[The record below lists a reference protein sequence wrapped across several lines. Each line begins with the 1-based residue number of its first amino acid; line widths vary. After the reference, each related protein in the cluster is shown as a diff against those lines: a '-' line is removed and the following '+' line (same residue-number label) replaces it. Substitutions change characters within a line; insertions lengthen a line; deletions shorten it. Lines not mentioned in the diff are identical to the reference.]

1 MADEGKNIRSVI
13 KNATQWGLSSRLW
26 GTGDTIA
33 TKEEITQNKEKPETP
48 KMSAWPKLG
57 LQTPSLGWL
66 NGWLN
71 LKKAQSTG
79 KSEVVSQPKV
89 EQWGQSMEGWISIN
103 QQPPV
108 SSPFQ
113 NQMNEPINNI
123 NVEQFN
129 NESILKRPAELNL
142 RMAEKPIT
150 ARLKEL
156 DKEKNKRMSKGIE
169 NLYID
174 AYNKWV
180 DGWVL
185 TIEDVLGNQ
194 NYQQQLKGIDEKM
207 LAEMIDDAN
216 YLAQWDYD
224 TQNVLAL
231 MDKYKDLWL
240 QMDLDNLPP
249 ETKAQY
255 IAANLEG
262 NDGGLWGVIDHIS
275 PLNIPGEI
283 IEWVGGTNPRDYNE
297 KMQQWA
303 EEGKHDF
310 LSDEELKYVTQDFV
324 KNLDKEYKDY
334 YYNQTEEM
342 FTDRRIG
349 EQFYKDV
356 AKLRKENKGMS
367 EEEAVAKV
375 MKEWKYNG
383 TAYEKFPH
391 ETVDQWRFWSDKDKE
406 KEYNKRL
413 KEIEWKAKEA
423 HWDTTTN
430 WFKNLWLDATLV
442 VGQWL
447 DLVRNP
453 WSLVSWLASAVKGAW
468 HKAIEWY
475 ADLLDTW
482 VATTESAIGAI
493 QGKNEWEGIQYRVG
507 DVGEKVAKKK
517 GYENYDAMVQKM
529 EQASE
534 ENPALWVATWFL
546 KQGQKDLG
554 TANAFGDYLTNAYG
568 DWDKVE
574 QTAKENPV
582 QMASDIISIIQ
593 LGTMWAAKMWLIDT
607 NKANQII
614 KVAGYGDLYEQTLKW
629 WNKAQFWPVLR
640 GEMAVAKAWA
650 KVVWAPLKVAKNFTE
665 VFVNKL
671 SWITKEERDFI
682 KQNPEKVE
690 EFLKWDKNSQSL
702 LDRIIERFDGLQLE
716 KKLEGEEYEKIRN
729 SNAPVKISD
738 ILSSISNRLKKGGL
752 EFNDNWVKVNKNY
765 TPAINSKFEELGA
778 FLDELRN
785 KWNSATAEDVRWA
798 RRQIDTLAKWEGQP
812 AGLEADAIGLIRD
825 IRGILDAELK
835 RQIPDMKVLDD
846 SYKATIAEV
855 KEMKKDWFNK
865 DGTLKDSAYSKIR
878 NLTNKGSNQPKLARL
893 EKLLP
898 WITEELKGLA
908 VAESVEKAGKQMV
921 GQYANQIF
929 GVGGGIVGITSLLSG
944 WLSAWPI
951 ILWVL
956 WATLATPKNLV
967 KLLKYQGK
975 ISNGFNKIISKI
987 TNGIKLTP
995 AETQEFTKYLNDNQ
1009 RELGKDARYMYEK
1022 GLITDEEYK
1031 MALKNEEKEVKMTW
1045 KEEKNEYNNKD
1056 NLDVNQK
1063 NKDGVIKE
1071 SQNDTRKGKENL
1083 WWLAKKEKGVEQ
1095 WWIWQKT
1102 SGQAWNDGWRISQKD
1117 WGYLEI
1123 NTDWAK
1129 VVENLEKIK
1138 ASNPDWFKMDI
1149 HWSDDYGNGKRKTF
1163 QSKDGLSSV
1172 TVKEDG
1178 DITSLVSKPWLKRGK
1193 ELVLTAIKNWGD
1205 KLDCYEE
1212 YLPTMYQNAGFEPVA
1227 RVKFN
1232 PEYAP
1237 ADWKGKGQDI
1247 IVMMRR
1253 NNDSV
1258 EKVNENW
1265 WRYEKVDLDDLP
1277 VMEYDDALAYR
1288 DMLLEERKKSYKPR
1302 KVETVQD
1309 NWLKKKKEWIAPNKP
1324 IWEETINKD
1333 TWKPY
1338 TAEEID
1344 AKMNKIKDKY
1354 LNDKNKLRKLYNQYV
1369 EINDELDKD
1378 LQNTFMKDG
1387 YLNPD
1392 GLRPLINKEFAKEM
1406 WVGDN
1411 VMASTNH
1418 PAVSKIADAFVEMVG
1433 DDMIEKA
1440 SKWEKVNVALIWGWG
1455 WSWKS
1460 GWPKAMI
1467 SEGFVK
1473 DGEKVNMTLDVQGGA
1488 NDVKK
1493 LIEKAREKWV
1503 LDKFNFKIAYVY
1515 ASTEDAGKWV
1525 INRTIN
1531 QNQRIL
1537 EKQWLSP
1544 KVVEKETDIGKN
1556 RLYVWRT
1563 LPFEVF
1569 EQGHLKSVW
1578 EKWLRGYID
1587 IAKDIDNVEFM
1598 ITERIPWDRK
1608 NTNKYIVKQGGE
1620 WKMAEKELNDLVT
1633 RMTRNKEAWLNWAEL
1648 EKEWQKA
1655 VKEGKISKRQ
1665 YANLFGRLWAFAF
1678 LLMLVGWWN
1687 GKEA

>member
-13 KNATQWGLSSRLW
+13 KNATQWWLSSRLW

-33 TKEEITQNKEKPETP
+33 TKEEIKQNKEKPETP

-57 LQTPSLGWL
+57 LQTHSLGWL

-71 LKKAQSTG
+71 LKKAQNTG

-129 NESILKRPAELNL
+129 NQNVFKPVDVSL
-142 RMAEKPIT
+142 RKAEKPIT

-174 AYNKWV
+174 AYNKGV
-180 DGWVL
+180 DGWML

-224 TQNVLAL
+224 IQNVLAL

-275 PLNIPGEI
+275 PLNILGEGI
-283 IEWVGGTNPRDYNE
+283 GWAGSEAGLLEKGNARWYNE
-297 KMQQWA
+297 KLQQWA
-303 EEGKHDF
+303 ERNKTDF
-310 LSDEELKYVTQDFV
+310 LSDEELKYMTEDFV

-375 MKEWKYNG
+375 MKEWKYNNLP
-383 TAYEKFPH
+383 YEKFQH

-423 HWDTTTN
+423 HWDTKADWIRDLWGGKIADVVEWAGLWGTAN

-482 VATTESAIGAI
+482 IATTESAIGAI
-493 QGKNEWEGIQYRVG
+493 QGKNEWKGIEYRVG
-507 DVGEKVAKKK
+507 DIGEKVAKNK

-534 ENPALWVATWFL
+534 DNPWLKVATWFL
-546 KQGQKDLG
+546 KQGKEDLG
-554 TANAFGDYLTNAYG
+554 TANAFGDYLVNAYG
-568 DWDKVE
+568 DWDRVE

-593 LGTMWAAKMWLIDT
+593 LGTMWAAKMWLIDA

-629 WNKAQFWPVLR
+629 WNKAQFWPVLK
-640 GEMAVAKAWA
+640 GEMAVGKLGA
-650 KVVWAPLKVAKNFTE
+650 KVVWVPFKVAKNFTE
-665 VFVNKL
+665 TFVNKL
-671 SWITKEERDFI
+671 SGITKEERDFI
-682 KQNPEKVE
+682 RQNPEKVE

-702 LDRIIERFDGLQLE
+702 LDRITERFDGLQLE
-716 KKLEGEEYEKIRN
+716 KKLEGEEYEKIRS
-729 SNAPVKISD
+729 SNAPVKIRD
-738 ILSSISNRLKKGGL
+738 MLSSISNRLKKGGL
-752 EFNDNWVKVNKNY
+752 QFTNEWVTVNKNY

-785 KWNSATAEDVRWA
+785 KGNSATAEDVRWA

-846 SYKATIAEV
+846 SYKKTIAEV
-855 KEMKKDWFNK
+855 KELKKDWFNK

-929 GVGGGIVGITSLLSG
+929 GVGGWIVGITSLLSG

-975 ISNGFNKIISKI
+975 ISSGFNKIISKI

-1009 RELGKDARYMYEK
+1009 KELGKDARYLYEK

-1031 MALKNEEKEVKMTW
+1031 MALKNEEKEVKNTW
-1045 KEEKNEYNNKD
+1045 NMNEKPYNSEN
-1056 NLDVNQK
+1056 NLNSNQK
-1063 NKDGVIKE
+1063 KDGVIKE
-1071 SQNDTRKGKENL
+1071 SKNDTWKGEKNL
-1083 WWLAKKEKGVEQ
+1083 WWLAKKEKGVKQ

-1102 SGQAWNDGWRISQKD
+1102 SGQAWNDGWRVSQKD
-1117 WGYLEI
+1117 WGYLGL
-1123 NTDWAK
+1123 NQDWAK
-1129 VVENLEKIK
+1129 VVANLEKIK

-1149 HWSDDYGNGKRKTF
+1149 HWAEDYGNWKRKTF

-1193 ELVLTAIKNWGD
+1193 ELVLTAIKNWGN

-1212 YLPTMYQNAGFEPVA
+1212 YLPTMYQNAWFEPVA

-1258 EKVNENW
+1258 EKVAENW
-1265 WRYEKVDLDDLP
+1265 WNYEKIDLDDLP

-1288 DMLLEERKKSYKPR
+1288 DMLLEERKMRESVGKWESKGL
-1302 KVETVQD
+1302 T
-1309 NWLKKKKEWIAPNKP
+1309 KKKK
-1324 IWEETINKD
+1324 
-1333 TWKPY
+1333 
-1338 TAEEID
+1338 D
-1344 AKMNKIKDKY
+1344 AKEFLNKKVLREELKKNIEIYDEAKVEYDKY
-1354 LNDKNKLRKLYNQYV
+1354 LDGMANKIGGKPIKTSIKMR
-1369 EINDELDKD
+1369 
-1378 LQNTFMKDG
+1378 T
-1387 YLNPD
+1387 PD
-1392 GLRPLINKEFAKEM
+1392 GVIRE
-1406 WVGDN
+1406 
-1411 VMASTNH
+1411 
-1418 PAVSKIADAFVEMVG
+1418 
-1433 DDMIEKA
+1433 
-1440 SKWEKVNVALIWGWG
+1440 
-1455 WSWKS
+1455 
-1460 GWPKAMI
+1460 
-1467 SEGFVK
+1467 
-1473 DGEKVNMTLDVQGGA
+1473 DGID
-1488 NDVKK
+1488 
-1493 LIEKAREKWV
+1493 
-1503 LDKFNFKIAYVY
+1503 
-1515 ASTEDAGKWV
+1515 
-1525 INRTIN
+1525 
-1531 QNQRIL
+1531 RIL
-1537 EKQWLSP
+1537 EKQDS
-1544 KVVEKETDIGKN
+1544 KGGFIGA
-1556 RLYVWRT
+1556 V
-1563 LPFEVF
+1563 
-1569 EQGHLKSVW
+1569 
-1578 EKWLRGYID
+1578 
-1587 IAKDIDNVEFM
+1587 KDIVRGSIIVDNMEG
-1598 ITERIPWDRK
+1598 I
-1608 NTNKYIVKQGGE
+1608 N
-1620 WKMAEKELNDLVT
+1620 
-1633 RMTRNKEAWLNWAEL
+1633 
-1648 EKEWQKA
+1648 KA
-1655 VKEGKISKRQ
+1655 VKELEIQWEVVDNKFKNPTPMWYKDLSYNKVVDNWVPTEVQI
-1665 YANLFGRLWAFAF
+1665 NVPE
-1678 LLMLVGWWN
+1678 MLVAKEWENAVKWGWMSQEKYDSIVKRAGEEW
-1687 GKEA
+1687 GKWHKYYEKWRKLQEEYNNIYKSLNDEKDLNKLIEIEDEQKRIIEESKKYYKKFEDLLG